1 MTAKTPR
8 QEEKQQPQQFIAPTC
23 GQKISPSGRIHI
35 SKKAWAVRIFTILA
49 TSVLVIYAVYL
60 AILSGDLFLIA
71 GVIIPAH
78 SLAYLVIGWV
88 LFRSPAVGKLG
99 NDLVTVIVPVYNQKS
114 MIEIVID
121 AIFRSTYPYL
131 EVIAVN
137 DGSIDGTKEI
147 LDRLA
152 KKYPA
157 LKVIHKENEGK
168 RKAVAT
174 GFYNSHGNYLV
185 LIDSDSVIDQNAIAE
200 IMKTFKADPEIG
212 GVVGY
217 AKVWNASK
225 NILTKCQDVWYDYSF
240 NIRKCAES
248 YFGGVMCLS
257 GCLAGYR
264 REAIAR
270 YIPYWINAR
279 LKDSEDRELTTYVIT
294 PSKAKPLLTPKN
306 AKILEWV
313 SRYDD
318 AEDRGLT
325 GQALVDWK
333 TVYAPSA
340 IVYTDVPERFKVFLR
355 QQKRWKKGTLR
366 VNFFVSGFF
375 WRKNPILSFLLFY
388 VEFMLMFTN
397 PVILGLTFYY
407 EPFILNHISVPLFFL
422 LGSLIT
428 SFGHGLDYKFR
439 DPTSKYWMYKP
450 LMNMITAF
458 IISWII
464 FPAVLSLRK
473 NEWGTR

>member
-1 MTAKTPR
+1 MIAAESER
-8 QEEKQQPQQFIAPTC
+8 QVAQQEQFAVPKC
-23 GQKISPSGRIHI
+23 AQKISKSGRIQV
-35 SKKAWAVRIFTILA
+35 SNKAWTVRVLTVLA
-49 TSVLVIYAVYL
+49 TSALIIYTIYL
-60 AILSGDLFLIA
+60 GFITADPFIVA
-71 GVIIPAH
+71 GVIIPIH
-78 SLAYLVIGWV
+78 SLAYMAIGWF
-88 LFRSPAVGKLG
+88 LFKNPATGKLG
-99 NDLVTVIVPVYNQKS
+99 NDLVTVIVPIYNQKG

-121 AIFRSTYPYL
+121 AIFRSTYRHV

-137 DGSIDGTKEI
+137 DGSTDGTREI
-147 LDRLA
+147 LDKLA
-152 KKYPA
+152 KKYPS
-157 LKVIHKENEGK
+157 LKVIHKENGGK

-174 GFYNSHGNYLV
+174 AFFNSSAKYLV
-185 LIDSDSVIDQNAIAE
+185 LIDSDSVIDENAITE
-200 IMKTFKADPEIG
+200 LMKAFKADPAIG

-217 AKVWNASK
+217 AKVWNAGK
-225 NILTKCQDVWYDYSF
+225 NVLTKCQDVWYDYSF

-248 YFGGVMCLS
+248 YYGSVMCLS

-264 REAIAR
+264 REAIAN

-294 PSKAKPLLTPKN
+294 PPVSRHLLTPATHKVMEWM
-306 AKILEWV
+306 AK
-313 SRYDD
+313 YDD

-325 GQALVDWK
+325 GQALIDWK
-333 TVYAPSA
+333 AVYVPSA
-340 IVYTDVPERFKVFLR
+340 IVYTDVPENFRVFLK

-375 WRKNPILSFLLFY
+375 WRRNPILSLLLFY
-388 VEFMLMFTN
+388 VEFMLMFAN
-397 PVILGLTFYY
+397 PAILGIAFYY
-407 EPFILNHISVPLFFL
+407 EPFVLNNYWIPLIFL
-422 LGSLIT
+422 SGSLIT

-439 DPTSKYWMYKP
+439 DKTSKYWVYKP
-450 LMNMITAF
+450 LMNLITAF